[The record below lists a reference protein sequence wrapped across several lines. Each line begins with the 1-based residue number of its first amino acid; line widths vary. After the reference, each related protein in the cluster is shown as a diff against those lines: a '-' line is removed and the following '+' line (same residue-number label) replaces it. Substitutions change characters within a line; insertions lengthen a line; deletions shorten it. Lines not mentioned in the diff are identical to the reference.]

1 MYYEKEIN
9 ENENIVFEAE
19 VYDDNYNLNNDN
31 DISLMLVN
39 SNNEEYRYV
48 FNKKKEKYYLE
59 LGNLNP
65 DSYKIFAKVEKRN
78 YEKNGLINIKLINVE
93 SLNKIANHQILNDL
107 SKITGGKS
115 YNLNNLNLL
124 INNLNNNKDSFIS
137 TRFEDKLIQLIDYEL
152 ILLILLVLISFEW
165 FVRKYNGLI

>member
-1 MYYEKEIN
+1 MQV
-9 ENENIVFEAE
+9 NIEF
-19 VYDDNYNLNNDN
+19 
-31 DISLMLVN
+31 
-39 SNNEEYRYV
+39 
-48 FNKKKEKYYLE
+48 
-59 LGNLNP
+59 
-65 DSYKIFAKVEKRN
+65 
-78 YEKNGLINIKLINVE
+78 
-93 SLNKIANHQILNDL
+93 LNKIANHQILNDL